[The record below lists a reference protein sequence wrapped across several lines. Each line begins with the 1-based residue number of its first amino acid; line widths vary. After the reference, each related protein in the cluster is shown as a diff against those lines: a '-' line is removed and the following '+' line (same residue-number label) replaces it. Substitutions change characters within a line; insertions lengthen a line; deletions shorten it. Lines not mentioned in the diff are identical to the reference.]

1 MDAHPG
7 SADAGRDAEVKVLEP
22 NVAEARTFTLN
33 GQPIE
38 ARVDGKKSLLRYL
51 RDDLGMMGTK
61 DGCSS
66 GDCGSCVVLVD
77 GKPVDACVYLMR
89 RANGVSIETIEG
101 LSEPEG
107 RLHPIQAAY
116 LANGGTQ
123 CGFCTPGFIMATKA
137 LLEKNP
143 NPTEQEIREGLKDNI
158 CRCTG
163 YLQIFEAVQQ
173 AGEWI
178 QDPAAYESWK
188 PKFGGLGAPAVLID
202 GHRSVRG
209 RLTYADD
216 MVMPGML
223 YGSVVWA
230 EHAYARIL
238 GLDVAAAA
246 KAEGV
251 HRVVTAADVP
261 GLNLHGILIQDQP
274 VLCHDMVRFWGDP
287 VAVVL
292 ADTKEHADA
301 AAQLVKVDYE
311 PIPGLFTMGDA
322 MAEGAPQINKTGPG
336 NVCQHLEHK
345 VGDVDAAFATAAH
358 IVEGTYRTGRQDHA
372 YLEPLVSLAEVT
384 PEGGITVWSP
394 TQAPFE
400 TREQLAKI
408 LDIPKEK
415 VRVVSTP
422 IGGGFGGK
430 CDIAVEGLV
439 AVSAW
444 ASGRPVK
451 ITLSRAESLQTGA
464 KRHPFELHYRVA
476 TDAEG
481 YLQAVDAELL
491 MDGGPYSGHSQRV
504 IDQACIFSTGPYRVP
519 NVRIDGKAV
528 MTNNPL
534 GGPFRGFGINQ
545 AAVAM
550 ETLLD
555 ELAIKLD
562 MDPFE
567 LRRKNM
573 FVEGDTTIS
582 GQWLTSSVGALGT
595 LEACQAGFDEVWQ
608 TFKAMARPGYRVGY
622 GIASAYKNV
631 GAGKG
636 RVDDAGA
643 ILRLKP
649 DGRVELRS
657 SVVDM
662 GEAIRTTMVQLAS
675 QATGLDFETF
685 DVITGD
691 TALTHPHR
699 EGVGQRQTLI
709 AGKAAVLGGEQF
721 RARLIE
727 LVSGWSGRDAEDLTV
742 AENQIRS
749 VATNETMCTL
759 PELYARAA
767 TEGIDVE
774 ADVIYVSPKTY
785 SMADDEARRTV
796 PREQYRNY
804 PIYNYATHVAFVGV
818 DEATGRVDLLRVIA
832 AHDCGVPINP
842 LQIRGQLIGSVS
854 MGQGYALS
862 EDYPTVNGRPP
873 WRRIDYRKLGVP
885 TSLNAASVRVE
896 VVEDPFP
903 EGPYGAKGIS
913 ETATV
918 PSTPAILNAI
928 YNATGVR
935 VSEIPVDSKRL
946 AEAIAGRGPSRVA
959 PQATVF
965 ERSRTASSSVG
976 RSGPWQELDFKA

>member
-1 MDAHPG
+1 VNVG
-7 SADAGRDAEVKVLEP
+7 SAQS
-22 NVAEARTFTLN
+22 FTLN
-33 GQPIE
+33 GQPTT
-38 ARVDGKKSLLRYL
+38 ADVDGRKSLLRYL
-51 RDDLGMMGTK
+51 RDDLGLMGTK

-101 LSEPEG
+101 LSEPGG

-143 NPTEQEIREGLKDNI
+143 SPTEQEIREGLKDNI

-163 YLQIFEAVQQ
+163 YLQIFESVQQ
-173 AGEWI
+173 AGAWL
-178 QDPAAYESWK
+178 QDPATYEAWK
-188 PKFGGLGAPAVLID
+188 PAYGALGAPAMLID
-202 GHRSVRG
+202 GHKSVQG

-216 MVMPGML
+216 MVLPGML
-223 YGSVVWA
+223 YGSVIWA
-230 EHAYARIL
+230 EYPYARIL
-238 GLDVAAAA
+238 AVDASAASNAA
-246 KAEGV
+246 GV
-251 HRVVTAADVP
+251 HRVITAADVP
-261 GLNLHGILIQDQP
+261 GTNAHGILIQDQP
-274 VLCHDMVRFWGDP
+274 VFCHDYVRFTGDP

-301 AAQLVKVDYE
+301 AAKLVKVDYE
-311 PIPGLFTMGDA
+311 PLPGLYTYGAA
-322 MAEGAPQINKTGPG
+322 MAEGAPQISWSGPG
-336 NVCQHLEHK
+336 NVCQHLEFAI
-345 VGDVDAAFATAAH
+345 GDVDTAIAKAAH
-358 IVEGTYRTGRQDHA
+358 VVEGRYKTGRQDHA
-372 YLEPLVSLAEVT
+372 YLEPLVSLADVT
-384 PEGGITVWSP
+384 AEGAVTVWSP

-400 TREQLAKI
+400 TREQLSKV
-408 LDIPKEK
+408 LNIPKDQ
-415 VRVVSTP
+415 VRVISTP

-444 ASGRPVK
+444 ATRRPVK
-451 ITLSRAESLQTGA
+451 ITLSRAESLQTSV

-481 YLQAVDAELL
+481 FLQAVDAELL
-491 MDGGPYSGHSQRV
+491 MDAGPYSGHSQRV
-504 IDQACIFSTGPYRVP
+504 IDQACIFATGPYRLDH
-519 NVRIDGKAV
+519 VRIDGKAV

-550 ETLLD
+550 ESMLD
-555 ELAIKLD
+555 ELAIKLN

-573 FVEGDTTIS
+573 FVEGDTTIT
-582 GQWLTSSVGALGT
+582 GQWLWSSVGARGT
-595 LEACQAGFDEVWQ
+595 LEACQTAFDEEWP
-608 TFKAMARPGYRVGY
+608 TYAAMARPGYKVGY

-643 ILRLKP
+643 IYRLKP

-675 QATGLDFETF
+675 QATGLDFEKF
-685 DVITGD
+685 DIVTGD

-709 AGKAAVLGGEQF
+709 AGKAAVIGGEQF
-721 RARLIE
+721 RAKLLE
-727 LVSGWSGRDAEDLTV
+727 FVSRWSGIKAEDLFI
-742 AENQIRS
+742 AG
-749 VATNETMCTL
+749 NEVRTHVGELGREETLCTL
-759 PELYARAA
+759 PQIYAGAA
-767 TEGIDVE
+767 AEGVE
-774 ADVIYVSPKTY
+774 VVADAVYVSPKTW
-785 SMADDEARRTV
+785 SMADEEARRTV

-842 LQIRGQLIGSVS
+842 MQIRGQLVGSVS

-862 EDYPTVNGRPP
+862 EDYPSVEGRPP
-873 WRRIDYRKLGVP
+873 WRRLDYRKLGVP

-935 VSEIPVDSKRL
+935 VSQIPVDAKAL
-946 AEAIAGRGPSRVA
+946 ANAIAGRGSASGVGPSIASTPSTTSR
-959 PQATVF
+959 
-965 ERSRTASSSVG
+965 RSTRAEPAKVGAQSKTAG
-976 RSGPWQELDFKA
+976 RSGPWQELDV